1 MKTKLAFLIT
11 ALAVASMGTIATAGP
26 DLQTMELR
34 KKIADANRSTTVVR
48 DVGYG
53 VTYVPSPSGKGGIV
67 AKRDSTSGV
76 TNIALFKSHKKH
88 SCCEKH

>member
-1 MKTKLAFLIT
+1 MKTKLAFLVT

-48 DVGYG
+48 DTGYG
-53 VTYVPSPSGKGGIV
+53 VTYVPSPSGKGHIV
-67 AKRDSTSGV
+67 AKQDAGSGA
-76 TNIALFKSHKKH
+76 TNIALFKSHKKDA
-88 SCCEKH
+88 CCEKR